1 MQVTVETLRLTSQA
15 AATAVD
21 AAVAKAREIGVTIN
35 VAVVDAGGNLMAF
48 RRDDG
53 AFLPSG
59 QIAQDKA
66 WTAVGFKAP
75 TGTLYDA
82 LSPEPA
88 VLAGITGQARV
99 SAFPGGLPV
108 VAKGQIIGGIGVS
121 GASAD
126 QDEQCARAGV
136 EAIGLTT
143 S

>member
-1 MQVTVETLRLTSQA
+1 MQVVVEILRLTSQA
-15 AATAVD
+15 AATAVE
-21 AAVAKAREIGVTIN
+21 AAVAKAREIGVAIN
-35 VAVVDAGGNLMAF
+35 VAVVDEGGNLLAF

-66 WTAVGFKAP
+66 WTAVGFKSS
-75 TGTLYDA
+75 TGAFYDA
-82 LSPEPA
+82 LVPEPA
-88 VLAGITGQARV
+88 VLAGITGQRRV

-108 VAKGQIIGGIGVS
+108 VAEGQIIGGIGVS

-126 QDEQCARAGV
+126 EDEQCARAGV